1 MSEPIVGILV
11 GSESDRPRMQGALD
25 ELDARGIAWEFE
37 VRSAH
42 RTPDAVADYA
52 RAAAGRGLKVLI
64 CGAGLAAALP
74 GVVAAHSE
82 LPVIGVPL
90 RSSMSVL
97 DGLDALLS
105 IVQMPPG
112 VPVATVGVD
121 NAKNAAVLAARILAL
136 AARHRLRPD
145 RPAGPRSRLNGVI
158 ARYSRPEMSRIW
170 SEEGKLARW
179 LEVELA
185 ALDAW
190 AELGAVPAKDAAAVR
205 ARAAVPTPERVAEI
219 ERTTDHD
226 LAAFVD
232 AVAEQLGPEGR
243 WVHFGLTSSDVVDT
257 ALALQLR
264 DAGALVLAQIE
275 RALAAVARL
284 ARQHRRTI
292 CIGRSHGIHAEP
304 TTFGWKLA
312 GWAFELDR
320 DRARVERALEGCR
333 VGQFSGTVG
342 TYAAIDPEVER
353 LACEVLGLEPEPVST
368 QVIARDRHAE
378 LLQALALTATS
389 LDRFATEIRH
399 LARTEV
405 REVEEP
411 FATGMKGSSAMP
423 HKRNP
428 KVAERISGLARVVRA
443 AAVVG
448 LENVPLW
455 HERDISH
462 SSAERVVVPDAF
474 LALDYMLDRFVWI
487 MDALVVHPDRMERNL
502 WASHGLFFSHRLLLA
517 LVESG
522 LDRAEAYRL
531 VQRNA
536 MQAWDEE
543 RDFPELVR
551 ADPEV
556 TTRLD
561 EASLARVFDL
571 ASTVAPLAAVFD
583 RLDHLVPKEE
593 PAHA

>member
-1 MSEPIVGILV
+1 
-11 GSESDRPRMQGALD
+11 
-25 ELDARGIAWEFE
+25 
-37 VRSAH
+37 
-42 RTPDAVADYA
+42 
-52 RAAAGRGLKVLI
+52 
-64 CGAGLAAALP
+64 
-74 GVVAAHSE
+74 
-82 LPVIGVPL
+82 
-90 RSSMSVL
+90 
-97 DGLDALLS
+97 
-105 IVQMPPG
+105 
-112 VPVATVGVD
+112 
-121 NAKNAAVLAARILAL
+121 
-136 AARHRLRPD
+136 
-145 RPAGPRSRLNGVI
+145 VI
-158 ARYSRPEMSRIW
+158 ARYARPEMRRIW
-170 SEEGKLARW
+170 SEQGKLARW
-179 LEVELA
+179 FEVELA

-190 AELGAVPAKDAAAVR
+190 AELGVVPGADVSAIRAGAVA
-205 ARAAVPTPERVAEI
+205 PTPERVAEI
-219 ERTTDHD
+219 EQTTDHD

-232 AVAEQLGPEGR
+232 AVAEQVGPEGR
-243 WVHFGLTSSDVVDT
+243 WFHYGLTSSDVVDT

-264 DAGALVLAQIE
+264 DAGELILRGIDSS
-275 RALAAVARL
+275 LAAVVRL
-284 ARQHRRTI
+284 AEEHRATI

-320 DRARVERALEGCR
+320 ARARVARGLEGCR

-353 LACEVLGLEPEPVST
+353 IACARLGLEPEPVST

-378 LLQALALTATS
+378 LLSALALCATS

-428 KVAERISGLARVVRA
+428 KVAERICGLARVVRA
-443 AAVVG
+443 ASVVG

-474 LALDYMLDRFVWI
+474 LALDYMLDRFRWLV
-487 MDALVVHPDRMERNL
+487 DGLVVHPERMERNL

-517 LVESG
+517 LVEHG
-522 LDRAEAYRL
+522 LERADAYRL

-536 MQAWDEE
+536 MRAWDEE
-543 RDFPELVR
+543 RDFTELVR
-551 ADPEV
+551 ADPDIAS
-556 TTRLD
+556 RLD
-561 EASLARVFDL
+561 DAALASVFDL
-571 ASTVAPLAAVFD
+571 DATVANLDTTFD
-583 RLDHLVPKEE
+583 RLRRLAPKEE
-593 PAHA
+593 PVNV

>member
-1 MSEPIVGILV
+1 
-11 GSESDRPRMQGALD
+11 
-25 ELDARGIAWEFE
+25 
-37 VRSAH
+37 
-42 RTPDAVADYA
+42 
-52 RAAAGRGLKVLI
+52 
-64 CGAGLAAALP
+64 
-74 GVVAAHSE
+74 
-82 LPVIGVPL
+82 
-90 RSSMSVL
+90 
-97 DGLDALLS
+97 
-105 IVQMPPG
+105 
-112 VPVATVGVD
+112 
-121 NAKNAAVLAARILAL
+121 
-136 AARHRLRPD
+136 
-145 RPAGPRSRLNGVI
+145 VI
-158 ARYSRPEMSRIW
+158 ARYSRPEMARIW

-185 ALDAW
+185 ALDGW
-190 AELGAVPAKDAAAVR
+190 AEVGAVPEADVQAIRAGAAA
-205 ARAAVPTPERVAEI
+205 PTPQRVAEI
-219 ERTTDHD
+219 EQTTDHD

-264 DAGALVLAQIE
+264 DGGELIVRAIDA
-275 RALAAVARL
+275 ALAAVLRRAEE
-284 ARQHRRTI
+284 HRRTV
-292 CIGRSHGIHAEP
+292 CIGRSHGVHAEP

-320 DRARVERALEGCR
+320 SRARLERALEECR
-333 VGQFSGTVG
+333 VGQLSGTVG

-353 LACEVLGLEPEPVST
+353 IACERLGLDPDPVST

-378 LLQALALTATS
+378 LLSALALCATS

-411 FATGMKGSSAMP
+411 FAAGMKGSSAMP

-448 LENVPLW
+448 FENVPLW

-462 SSAERVVVPDAF
+462 SSAERIVIPDAF
-474 LALDYMLDRFVWI
+474 LAVDYMLDRFRWI
-487 MDALVVHPDRMERNL
+487 VEGLVVHPDRMERNL

-517 LVESG
+517 LVAGG
-522 LDRAEAYRL
+522 LERADAYRL

-536 MQAWDEE
+536 MTAWDDE
-543 RDFPELVR
+543 RDFRELVR
-551 ADPEV
+551 ADTEI
-556 TTRLD
+556 TARLD
-561 EASLARVFDL
+561 RVALDAVFDL
-571 ASTVAPLAAVFD
+571 DATIANLDHVFD
-583 RLDHLVPKEE
+583 RVHRLVPKEE
-593 PAHA
+593 PVHA